1 MSRVLAPPD
10 AAEWRRRG
18 AWFWTAHDANA
29 GPAPL
34 ALDPRGEALLGDLE
48 LAFCSGAW
56 TAVIL
61 LAQALVEGVER
72 ARTASGDSRPAMPDV
87 DWLRAQRNAL
97 AHGGEAAL
105 DDPAL
110 RAAAEGA
117 VRVAFKLLFA
127 AAWR

>member
-1 MSRVLAPPD
+1 MSRVLTPPD
-10 AAEWRRRG
+10 TAEWQRRG
-18 AWFWTAHDANA
+18 TWFWSAHDLNA

-34 ALDPRGEALLGDLE
+34 ALDARGEALLGDLE

-61 LAQALVEGVER
+61 LAWALVESVER
-72 ARTASGDSRPAMPDV
+72 GRLANGDDRPASPDV

-97 AHGGEAAL
+97 AHGGTAAI
-105 DDPAL
+105 DDQAL
-110 RAAAEGA
+110 RSAAEGA
-117 VRVAFKLLFA
+117 VRTCFKLLFA